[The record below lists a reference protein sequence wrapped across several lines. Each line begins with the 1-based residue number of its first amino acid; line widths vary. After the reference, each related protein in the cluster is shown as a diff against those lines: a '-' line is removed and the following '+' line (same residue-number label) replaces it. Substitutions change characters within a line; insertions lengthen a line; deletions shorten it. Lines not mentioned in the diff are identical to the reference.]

1 MKCPNFCSTLQE
13 TAGASSLEAMDNQPA
28 VALGSGVEKILCIP
42 VKVPWKNDIPAVL
55 QAAAVVAASVG
66 TSSVRMTSL
75 RHWKGMRTRL
85 ADKK

>member
-28 VALGSGVEKILCIP
+28 VALGSGVEKVLCIP
-42 VKVPWKNDIPAVL
+42 VKVPRKNIPAVL

-66 TSSVRMTSL
+66 TSSSVRMSL
-75 RHWKGMRTRL
+75 RHWEGMRTRL